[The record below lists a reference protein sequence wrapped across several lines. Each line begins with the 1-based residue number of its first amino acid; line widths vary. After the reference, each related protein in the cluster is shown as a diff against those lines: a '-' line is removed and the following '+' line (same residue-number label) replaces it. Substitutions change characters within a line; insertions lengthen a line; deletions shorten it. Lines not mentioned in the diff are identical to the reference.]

1 VKSGWKQAERQSA
14 GRETLEKIAT
24 EHRKL
29 KGPVSPW

>member
-1 VKSGWKQAERQSA
+1 VKSGWKQAERCCA
-14 GRETLEKIAT
+14 GPETPEKTAT